1 MEMEAVLL
9 HYPWLKIAL
18 IAYLALILLSDVGL
32 MVMVWRAFKNLRIA
46 TRSGRIRAKYGLG
59 LA

>member
-18 IAYLALILLSDVGL
+18 IAYLALILLSNVGL

-46 TRSGRIRAKYGLG
+46 TRSG
-59 LA
+59 